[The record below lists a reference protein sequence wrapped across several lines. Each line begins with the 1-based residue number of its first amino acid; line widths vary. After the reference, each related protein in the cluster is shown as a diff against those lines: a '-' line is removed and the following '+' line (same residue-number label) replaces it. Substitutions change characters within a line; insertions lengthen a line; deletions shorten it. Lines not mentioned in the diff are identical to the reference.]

1 MERAFF
7 MRTERTVFSLWQAED
22 LPLAM
27 QLWGDGQ
34 VTRWICAAG
43 VFTAEDVAA
52 RLRTEVSNGETY
64 GLQYWPVFCRETGDL
79 VGCCGLRPRAEDEYE
94 LGVHLRPAYWRQ
106 GYATECARAVIG
118 HAFGNLEAKKLF
130 AGHNPNNV
138 ASAGL
143 LEKLGFTYIGDEFYA
158 PTGLNHPSYELLP

>member
-34 VTRWICAAG
+34 VTCWICASG
-43 VFTAEDVAA
+43 VFTAEDVEA
-52 RLRTEVSNGETY
+52 RLRTEVSNGENY
-64 GLQYWPVFCRETGDL
+64 GLQYWPVFHRETGDF

-94 LGVHLRPAYWRQ
+94 IGFHLRPA
-106 GYATECARAVIG
+106 
-118 HAFGNLEAKKLF
+118 
-130 AGHNPNNV
+130 
-138 ASAGL
+138 
-143 LEKLGFTYIGDEFYA
+143 
-158 PTGLNHPSYELLP
+158 

>member
-34 VTRWICAAG
+34 VTCWICASG
-43 VFTAEDVAA
+43 VFTAED
-52 RLRTEVSNGETY
+52 
-64 GLQYWPVFCRETGDL
+64 
-79 VGCCGLRPRAEDEYE
+79 EYE
-94 LGVHLRPAYWRQ
+94 IGFHLRPAYWRQ
-106 GYATECARAVIG
+106 GYAAECARAVIDY
-118 HAFGNLEAKKLF
+118 AFSTLEAKKLF
-130 AGHNPNNV
+130 AGHNPNNT
-138 ASAGL
+138 ASAKVLG
-143 LEKLGFTYIGDEFYA
+143 KLGFAYIGDEFYA